1 VDNYTIFRPSS
12 KKWAFRGEKPGKT
25 AILEDMLPTKT
36 RVPGVRQVSFS
47 KSLNI
52 TVAGKKQG
60 MPPKEAC
67 PGNTIF

>member
-12 KKWAFRGEKPGKT
+12 KKWALRGEKPGKT
-25 AILEDMLPTKT
+25 AIPEDMLPIKT
-36 RVPGVRQVSFS
+36 RFPGVRQVTFL
-47 KSLNI
+47 KSTDI

-67 PGNTIF
+67 PANTIF

>member
-1 VDNYTIFRPSS
+1 
-12 KKWAFRGEKPGKT
+12 
-25 AILEDMLPTKT
+25 MLPTNT

-47 KSLNI
+47 KSLDI